1 MTANP
6 PGCSAGSI
14 SVPGNSSQVSHSLE
28 VVWLFTYFVDGKGT
42 EAGEGDAPG
51 ARVEIPLQAVEKAME
66 R

>member
-1 MTANP
+1 M
-6 PGCSAGSI
+6 
-14 SVPGNSSQVSHSLE
+14 PGNSSQVSHSLE